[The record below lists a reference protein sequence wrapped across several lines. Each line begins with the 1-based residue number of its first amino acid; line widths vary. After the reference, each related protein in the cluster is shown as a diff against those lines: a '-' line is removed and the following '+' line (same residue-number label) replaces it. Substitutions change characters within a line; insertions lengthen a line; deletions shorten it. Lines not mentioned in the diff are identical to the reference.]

1 MERKQLTSE
10 LLQQLKQQGYRSLIA
25 KGSPEGEEGN
35 FTQVLLASKQQAH
48 NEETAEA
55 TWQVNIGDD
64 SFLQDGKMNYVV
76 EI

>member
-25 KGSPEGEEGN
+25 KGSPEGADGS
-35 FTQVLLASKQQAH
+35 FTQVLLASKQEVH

-55 TWQVNIGDD
+55 TWQTSIDDD
-64 SFLQDGKMNYVV
+64 SFLQKDNMKYVIEV
-76 EI
+76 